1 MQFVYDENG
10 NGSIRFHDLR
20 DTQTIQRCIRAGNRM
35 NNYLVGKLSEEKYGE
50 ISEPS

>member
-1 MQFVYDENG
+1 MHQE
-10 NGSIRFHDLR
+10 
-20 DTQTIQRCIRAGNRM
+20 GNRM

>member
-1 MQFVYDENG
+1 LTIFLAGTDNEN
-10 NGSIRFHDLR
+10 
-20 DTQTIQRCIRAGNRM
+20 IQRCIRTGNRM